1 MGFGKGHH
9 LHLIDGSAFIFRAY
23 HALPPL
29 TRKSDGLPVGAVSG
43 FCNMLNRYIEDND
56 GPDAPTHVAV
66 IFDHSSY
73 SFRNKIYDGY
83 KANRPPAPEDLVP
96 QFPLTREATKAFN
109 IACEEMEGFEA
120 DDMIATLAFRARDAG
135 GRVTIISSDKDLMQ
149 LIQDGVSLYDPM
161 KNIKIGPEAV
171 LEKFGVSPDKV
182 IDVQALAGDSSDNVP
197 GVPGIGV
204 KTASQLINEYG
215 SLEKLL
221 DNASSIK
228 QEKRRES
235 LLNNAELAIVSKKL
249 VSLFSD
255 VPIPYKISD
264 LKWTP
269 RNDDNLLA
277 FLKENNFKRLENRYF
292 DPEQA
297 GNSQPESKNIEQNYN
312 LITKLS
318 DLQNLIDEC
327 IKCGVI
333 AVDTETDSINAVQAN
348 LVGVSISTKPGT
360 AYYIPLRHIENSVPL
375 LIDEKLDQKD
385 KIEQINF
392 DSAINLLKKILEDP
406 SIIKVG
412 HNIKYD
418 MLVFSQKR
426 NGSIN
431 LFPVH
436 DTMCMSYVNDANRYS
451 HKLDSLAKDFFDHET
466 IKYDDVCGRGAKQV
480 TFDKIHPND
489 VLNYAAEDADF
500 CLRIFLALKEELFI
514 SKLNSVYERIE
525 RPLINVIANMEK
537 EGILIDKSTLNAL
550 SIEFQDK
557 LTLLQKKIYESCGE
571 EFNIASP
578 KQLGE
583 ILFEKLNLPQDK
595 KSKTGNYSTSISVLE
610 GLSTKGFEIA
620 DLIIEWRTLSKLK
633 STYTD
638 ALQESINKQTKRVH
652 TSYSMASASTGRLA
666 STNPNLQNIPIRTS
680 DGRRIREAFIA
691 RDGYKLISADYS
703 QIELRLMAHAANET
717 EMIKAFN
724 ENVDIHS
731 QTASKVFG
739 IPIEDL
745 DSETRRSAKAINFG
759 IIYGISSFGLSKQ
772 LSCSQSEAKNFIESY
787 FDQFPKIKSYM
798 DAMIENAK
806 MKGYVETFFGRR
818 IPIKGINSK
827 NFQERSFAERQSIN
841 APIQGSAADIIK
853 RAMIK
858 IHNVFQ
864 EKNIES
870 KMLLQVHDELVF
882 ECPKDEINTVSNL
895 IKKEMEQANLPLFPL
910 NIPIVVDFGE
920 ADNWSEAH

>member
-1 MGFGKGHH
+1 MGSQR
-9 LHLIDGSAFIFRAY
+9 LILVDGSGYIFRAFY
-23 HALPPL
+23 ALPPMS
-29 TRKSDGLPVGAVSG
+29 REDGTPVNAVFG
-43 FCNMLNRYIEDND
+43 FTSMLLKLSEDMEGENILVVF
-56 GPDAPTHVAV
+56 DAARTT
-66 IFDHSSY
+66 
-73 SFRNKIYDGY
+73 FRNAIYKEY
-83 KANRPPAPEDLVP
+83 KANRSEPPEELVP
-96 QFPLTREATKAFN
+96 QFDLIKKATTAIGLKSLEVEN
-109 IACEEMEGFEA
+109 YEA
-120 DDMIATLAFRARDAG
+120 DDIIATYVKIAKKESIETL
-135 GRVTIISSDKDLMQ
+135 VISSDKDLMQ

-235 LLNNAELAIVSKKL
+235 LLNNADLAIVSKKL

-264 LKWTP
+264 LKWMP

-360 AYYIPLRHIENSVPL
+360 AYYIPLRHTANSVPL
-375 LIDEKLDQKD
+375 LIDEKLDQED

-431 LFPVH
+431 LYPVH

-500 CLRIFLALKEELFI
+500 CLRMFLALKEELFI

-537 EGILIDKSTLNAL
+537 EGILIDKSTLNTL

-557 LTLLQKKIYESCGE
+557 LTLLQKKIYESCDE

-680 DGRRIREAFIA
+680 NGRRIREAFIA
-691 RDGYKLISADYS
+691 KDGYKLISADYS

-787 FDQFPKIKSYM
+787 FDQFPKIKIYM

>member
-1 MGFGKGHH
+1 MGSQR
-9 LHLIDGSAFIFRAY
+9 LILVDGSGYIFRAFY
-23 HALPPL
+23 ALPPMS
-29 TRKSDGLPVGAVSG
+29 REDGTPVNAVFG
-43 FCNMLNRYIEDND
+43 FTSMLLKLSEDMEGENILVVF
-56 GPDAPTHVAV
+56 DAARTT
-66 IFDHSSY
+66 
-73 SFRNKIYDGY
+73 FRNAIYKEY
-83 KANRPPAPEDLVP
+83 KANRSEPPEELVP
-96 QFPLTREATKAFN
+96 QFDLIKKATTAIGLKSLEVEN
-109 IACEEMEGFEA
+109 YEA
-120 DDMIATLAFRARDAG
+120 DDIIATYVKIAKKENIETL
-135 GRVTIISSDKDLMQ
+135 VISSDKDLMQ

-360 AYYIPLRHIENSVPL
+360 AYYIPLRHIENSLPL

-392 DSAINLLKKILEDP
+392 DSAINLLKKILQDP

-412 HNIKYD
+412 HNIKFD

-431 LFPVH
+431 LYPVH

-691 RDGYKLISADYS
+691 KDGYKLISADYS

>member
-1 MGFGKGHH
+1 MGSQR
-9 LHLIDGSAFIFRAY
+9 LILVDGSGYIFRAFY
-23 HALPPL
+23 ALPPMS
-29 TRKSDGLPVGAVSG
+29 REDGTPVNAVFG
-43 FCNMLNRYIEDND
+43 FTSMLLKLSEDMEGENILVVF
-56 GPDAPTHVAV
+56 DAARTT
-66 IFDHSSY
+66 
-73 SFRNKIYDGY
+73 FRNAIYKEY
-83 KANRPPAPEDLVP
+83 KANRSEPPEELVP
-96 QFPLTREATKAFN
+96 QFDLIKKATTAIGLKSLEVEN
-109 IACEEMEGFEA
+109 YEA
-120 DDMIATLAFRARDAG
+120 DDIIATYVKIAKKENIETL
-135 GRVTIISSDKDLMQ
+135 VISSDKDLMQ

-215 SLEKLL
+215 SLENLL

-292 DPEQA
+292 DLEQE

-360 AYYIPLRHIENSVPL
+360 AYYIPLRHIENSLPL

-412 HNIKYD
+412 HNIKFD

-431 LFPVH
+431 LYPVH

-537 EGILIDKSTLNAL
+537 EGILIDKGTLNAL
-550 SIEFQDK
+550 SVEFQDK
-557 LTLLQKKIYESCGE
+557 LTLIQKKIYELCGE

-691 RDGYKLISADYS
+691 KDGYKLISADYS

-745 DSETRRSAKAINFG
+745 DSEIRRSAKAINFG
-759 IIYGISSFGLSKQ
+759 IIYGISAFGLSKQ

>member
-1 MGFGKGHH
+1 MGSQR
-9 LHLIDGSAFIFRAY
+9 LILVDGSGYIFRAFY
-23 HALPPL
+23 ALPPMS
-29 TRKSDGLPVGAVSG
+29 REDGTPVNAVFG
-43 FCNMLNRYIEDND
+43 FTSMLLKLSEDMEGENILVVF
-56 GPDAPTHVAV
+56 DAARTT
-66 IFDHSSY
+66 
-73 SFRNKIYDGY
+73 FRNAIYKEY
-83 KANRPPAPEDLVP
+83 KANRSEPPEELVP
-96 QFPLTREATKAFN
+96 QFDLIKKATTAIGLKSLEVEN
-109 IACEEMEGFEA
+109 YEA
-120 DDMIATLAFRARDAG
+120 DDIIATYVKIAKKENIETL
-135 GRVTIISSDKDLMQ
+135 VISSDKDLMQ

-392 DSAINLLKKILEDP
+392 DSAINLLIKILEDP

-431 LFPVH
+431 LYPVH

-557 LTLLQKKIYESCGE
+557 LTLLQKKIYELCGE

-759 IIYGISSFGLSKQ
+759 IIYGISAFGLSKQ

-806 MKGYVETFFGRR
+806 MRGYVETFFGRR

-858 IHNVFQ
+858 IYNVFQ

-882 ECPKDEINTVSNL
+882 ECPKDEINNVSNL

>member
-1 MGFGKGHH
+1 MGSQR
-9 LHLIDGSAFIFRAY
+9 LILVDGSGYIFRAFY
-23 HALPPL
+23 ALPPMS
-29 TRKSDGLPVGAVSG
+29 REDGTPVNAVFG
-43 FCNMLNRYIEDND
+43 FTSMLLKLSEDMEGENILVVF
-56 GPDAPTHVAV
+56 DAARTT
-66 IFDHSSY
+66 
-73 SFRNKIYDGY
+73 FRNAIYKEY
-83 KANRPPAPEDLVP
+83 KANRSEPPEELVP
-96 QFPLTREATKAFN
+96 QFDLIKKATTAIGLKSLEVEN
-109 IACEEMEGFEA
+109 YEA
-120 DDMIATLAFRARDAG
+120 DDIIATYVKIAKKENIETL
-135 GRVTIISSDKDLMQ
+135 VISSDKDLMQ

-255 VPIPYKISD
+255 VPIPYKIND

-431 LFPVH
+431 LYPVH

-557 LTLLQKKIYESCGE
+557 LTLLQKKIYELCGE

-691 RDGYKLISADYS
+691 KDGYKLISADYS

-745 DSETRRSAKAINFG
+745 DSEIRRSAKAINFG
-759 IIYGISSFGLSKQ
+759 IIYGISAFGLSKQ

-787 FDQFPKIKSYM
+787 FDQFPKIKIYM

>member
-1 MGFGKGHH
+1 MGSQR
-9 LHLIDGSAFIFRAY
+9 LILVDGSGYIFRAFY
-23 HALPPL
+23 ALPPMS
-29 TRKSDGLPVGAVSG
+29 REDGTPVNAVFG
-43 FCNMLNRYIEDND
+43 FTSMLLKLSEDMEGENILVVF
-56 GPDAPTHVAV
+56 DAARTT
-66 IFDHSSY
+66 
-73 SFRNKIYDGY
+73 FRNAIYKEY
-83 KANRPPAPEDLVP
+83 KANRSEPPEELVP
-96 QFPLTREATKAFN
+96 QFDLIKKATTAIGLKSLEVEN
-109 IACEEMEGFEA
+109 YEA
-120 DDMIATLAFRARDAG
+120 DDIIATYVKIAKKENIETL
-135 GRVTIISSDKDLMQ
+135 VISSDKDLMQ

-292 DPEQA
+292 DLEQE

-360 AYYIPLRHIENSVPL
+360 AYYIPLRHIENSLPL

-392 DSAINLLKKILEDP
+392 DSAINLLKKILQDP

-412 HNIKYD
+412 HNIKFD

-431 LFPVH
+431 LYPVH

-500 CLRIFLALKEELFI
+500 CLRIFLGLKEELFI

-691 RDGYKLISADYS
+691 KDGYKLISADYS

-724 ENVDIHS
+724 ENVDIHA

-787 FDQFPKIKSYM
+787 FDQFPKIKIYM